1 MRLLSEGSRI
11 GDTYEIERYL
21 GQGAYSEVYRV
32 RHRFLGRQ
40 AMKVLKRVG
49 TLAETRRMLGEAT
62 LLSKLGHP
70 NIVRVFD
77 AGTVPTPAGERGY
90 FTMEYVAAG
99 NLDDYRRSRT
109 DGSVPVDDAVEILV
123 QLCAGLAVAHRS
135 DPPIVHR
142 DITPWNVLVGYDEH
156 RLRVRVGD
164 FGLARRVDAR
174 SGLTS
179 SEGTLLFMAPEALR
193 YGQGAS
199 PAGDVYAV
207 GTLAY
212 LLLTNLLPYED
223 VPATVFGAQH
233 RPPPISPH
241 DLNRRVDPDL
251 AQIVLRALEPDLT
264 LRPADAAELGSALTA
279 WQDGRRGAVGEG
291 ADR

>member
-1 MRLLSEGSRI
+1 MRLLTEGRRI
-11 GDTYEIERYL
+11 GDAYEVERYL

-49 TLAETRRMLGEAT
+49 TLAQTRRMLGEAV
-62 LLSKLGHP
+62 LLSKIGHP

-77 AGTVPTPAGERGY
+77 AGTVTTPAGDRGF

-99 NLDDYRRSRT
+99 NLDDFRRSHP
-109 DGSVPVDDAVEILV
+109 DGIPLGDVVEILA

-142 DITPWNVLVGYDEH
+142 DVTPWNVLVGFDQG

-164 FGLARRVDAR
+164 FGLARRADAET
-174 SGLTS
+174 GLTS
-179 SEGTLLFMAPEALR
+179 SEGTLAFMAPEALR

-212 LLLTNLLPYED
+212 LLLTDLLPYSD
-223 VPATVFGAQH
+223 VPFTVFGAQH
-233 RPPPISPH
+233 REPPISPR
-241 DLNRRVDPDL
+241 DLNRHVDDDL
-251 AQIVLRALEPDLT
+251 AQVVLRALAPDL
-264 LRPADAAELGSALTA
+264 RRRHADAAELGHELAPWRDSRWDRTN
-279 WQDGRRGAVGEG
+279 GEG
-291 ADR
+291 VPR